1 MLSIDVFV
9 KVILVQGQKQA
20 SKKWQSTGRSSAPS
34 PIFNQKFQFQLSAP
48 LAHLES
54 EQISLNVILLCR
66 YVGTA
71 GVMGRAVG
79 RAVGRG
85 CWEGLLGG
93 AVGWICWAGC
103 WVELLGYGG
112 RLILEGVYVTI

>member
-54 EQISLNVILLCR
+54 EQISLNIILLCR
-66 YVGTA
+66 FVGRA
-71 GVMGRAVG
+71 CVLGRAV
-79 RAVGRG
+79 
-85 CWEGLLGG
+85 EG
-93 AVGWICWAGC
+93 AVGKSCGLGC
-103 WVELLGYGG
+103 WVELLSGIVGG
-112 RLILEGVYVTI
+112 AVECSCWAGLLGGAIGLWG

>member
-66 YVGTA
+66 YVGRA
-71 GVMGRAVG
+71 GVMSRAVG
-79 RAVGRG
+79 RAVGRS
-85 CWEGLLGG
+85 CWVGLLGG
-93 AVGWICWAGC
+93 AVGWGC
-103 WVELLGYGG
+103 WV
-112 RLILEGVYVTI
+112 GVLCGAVGLWG